1 MVSYHIPR
9 EKGRGKYA
17 VSKVLWGK
25 LLFVPA
31 AEDAGFEKNRF
42 FRQSAGIFLLP
53 AGDINGDS
61 QVDVADV
68 MSLAQLIVNG
78 STDTQYDFNR
88 DGFLNVLDVMT
99 LAQQIVNQTVSR

>member
-1 MVSYHIPR
+1 MQFPKFYGENFCLSRQQRMP
-9 EKGRGKYA
+9 
-17 VSKVLWGK
+17 VLRK
-25 LLFVPA
+25 T
-31 AEDAGFEKNRF
+31 GFSGSLPGF
-42 FRQSAGIFLLP
+42 SFLP

-68 MSLAQLIVNG
+68 MALAQLIVNG
-78 STDTQYDFNR
+78 STDTQYDLNR

>member
-1 MVSYHIPR
+1 MQFPKFYGENFCLSRQQRMP
-9 EKGRGKYA
+9 
-17 VSKVLWGK
+17 VLRK
-25 LLFVPA
+25 N
-31 AEDAGFEKNRF
+31 GFSGSLPGF
-42 FRQSAGIFLLP
+42 SFLP

-68 MSLAQLIVNG
+68 MTLAQLIVNG

-88 DGFLNVLDVMT
+88 DGILDVLDVMT